1 MSHADQHR
9 VARSHRRTRNGGRDL
24 RRRTWN
30 ASGIAHTRIVSW
42 VPQIANTGV
51 EPGKFNPPD
60 TSQPRNAPI
69 VGVKFRYHEWLGAA
83 LGETMNWKA
92 LGRGVRW
99 ITAISILLATLWAP
113 APLRGQAGSAAPS
126 TQRKTSTP
134 YTGDLSIFETPGR
147 DERLQINRVMDMLG
161 IEPGKNVAD
170 IGAGSGWFTVRA
182 ARRVTN
188 SGTVYAVDINPEAI
202 RYIDQRA
209 KKEHLQNIKTIL
221 SNPDNSEL
229 PADSI
234 DAVLLLKAYHEV
246 ARPVVLLRN
255 LRSSLKPGAKIGIID
270 RNGNGENHGVSKDVI
285 VREAAQ
291 AGYEL
296 RDSQDF
302 VKADGVDYF
311 LIFTAKPD

>member
-1 MSHADQHR
+1 
-9 VARSHRRTRNGGRDL
+9 
-24 RRRTWN
+24 
-30 ASGIAHTRIVSW
+30 
-42 VPQIANTGV
+42 
-51 EPGKFNPPD
+51 
-60 TSQPRNAPI
+60 
-69 VGVKFRYHEWLGAA
+69 
-83 LGETMNWKA
+83 MNWKSF
-92 LGRGVRW
+92 GRAFRW
-99 ITAISILLATLWAP
+99 ITANSILLAGLWGP
-113 APLRGQAGSAAPS
+113 APLRAQAGAAAPS
-126 TQRKTSTP
+126 TQRKTSTL

-209 KKEHLQNIKTIL
+209 KKEQLQNIKTIL
-221 SNPDNSEL
+221 SKPDNSLL

-246 ARPVVLLRN
+246 AHPVVLLRN

-302 VKADGVDYF
+302 VKGDGMDYF
-311 LIFTAKPD
+311 LIFTAKPN